1 MDEILNIQGIS
12 KTYTD
17 FKLDRVSI
25 RVPKG
30 AIMGFIGE
38 NGAGKTTTIK
48 AILNLIE
55 PEEGDIFV
63 FGRDMKVFEKENK
76 EDIGVV
82 LSESSFPENMNID
95 HIHKVMDHIYKRWD
109 KDLFYEYVST
119 YQLPKQKRIKDFS
132 KGMRMKLAI
141 ACALAHHPKLLI
153 LDEATSGL
161 DPIVRDEIL
170 EEFMNFIQDEEHSIL
185 LSSHITSDIEKV
197 ADYITFIHNGKIILS
212 EAKDEL
218 LESYGILK
226 ASEEQF
232 AQLNRDDYVSYRK
245 SSFSMDVMIKN
256 REAIRRQFKNAVID
270 PASLEDIMLFTV
282 KGVRK

>member
-63 FGRDMKVFEKENK
+63 FGRDMKAFEKENK